1 MDRTIKLETL
11 KAGATGNDVLDVR
24 RAADRDASSEQLAG
38 GEGVGK

>member
-1 MDRTIKLETL
+1 MDRTIKPEIL
-11 KAGATGNDVLDVR
+11 KAGTTGKYVLDGR